1 MKVKLEDEVL
11 YEIDER
17 MIKLISHD
25 IIDPIAHIK
34 HLLRYFVQHKCD
46 QCFAR
51 LESEYIPKLRED
63 PSITVLPIDK
73 RQLADLI
80 FSHPSYK
87 NRADREKEAAEKDL
101 ANKE

>member
-1 MKVKLEDEVL
+1 MKVKLDDEVL

-25 IIDPIAHIK
+25 IVDPIAHIK
-34 HLLRYFVQHKCD
+34 HLLRYFVQHKID
-46 QCFAR
+46 QCFER
-51 LESEYIPKLRED
+51 LELEYIPKLRKD
-63 PSITVLPIDK
+63 PNITVLPIEK

-87 NRADREKEAAEKDL
+87 NREMRDVQNL
-101 ANKE
+101 